1 MNHEKRF
8 RPAVTVQEANW
19 KELEKLGIVALRT
32 HHFSLEEYVKWLAVG
47 AAKENDNW
55 AKHPFTGH
63 PLPWSVT
70 TLVRMNIASLFEAHR
85 DDRELS
91 FDAVVV
97 VFKDVHSKQ
106 NFDAKALSGPFF

>member
-1 MNHEKRF
+1 MNHGKRF
-8 RPAVTVQEANW
+8 RSAVTVQETNW
-19 KELEKLGIVALRT
+19 NELERLGIVALRT
-32 HHFSLEEYVKWLAVG
+32 HHFSLEKYVKWLAKG

-55 AKHPFTGH
+55 AKHPFTGT
-63 PLPWSVT
+63 PLPWSII
-70 TLVRMNIASLFEAHR
+70 TLVRINIASLFEAHS

-97 VFKDVHSKQ
+97 VFKDALSKQ